1 MNRNGSGSG
10 RVRGALA
17 LGAALI
23 VALGAAGCGSSDK
36 DEKAAA
42 PTTTATTAASSD
54 GKLPEMTKATLVLDY
69 IPNALHTG
77 IFRAIAAGYYEQE
90 NIDLR
95 VIQPTSSADTLR
107 LIDAG
112 KADFGLADGYDVA
125 NQIMTEDRELKSF
138 LAITQSPLGGIITLA
153 KDNIAGGKAFEG
165 KTIGTTGVPSDN
177 AILETIVKDGGG
189 DPKKV
194 KVVTVGFNGVQNLES
209 GKLSGFIGFWPSD
222 GVQVEQDGMP
232 TKIFRL
238 DENGGPAYPGI
249 VAYTSEGRL
258 NSDKPLM
265 QAFSRATIKGYEDT
279 IKDPASALDDLLKQ
293 NKSLKRDFSKAS
305 LDALLPV
312 FQGDAPKFGVI
323 RPEAITALSDWMV
336 SSGLSDEP
344 ITYERYAAADVVP
357 ED

>member
-1 MNRNGSGSG
+1 MRS
-10 RVRGALA
+10 ALA
-17 LGAALI
+17 IGAALV
-23 VALGAAGCGSSDK
+23 VALGAAGCGSSDD
-36 DEKAAA
+36 DEPAAA
-42 PTTTATTAASSD
+42 PATTATTAASSD
-54 GKLPEMTKATLVLDY
+54 DKLPQMTKATLVLDY

-125 NQIMTEDRELKSF
+125 NQIMSENREVKAF

-153 KDNIAGGKAFEG
+153 KDDIAGGTAFEG

-177 AILETIVKDGGG
+177 AILDTIVKDGGG

-194 KVVTVGFNGVQNLES
+194 KVVTVGFNGVQNLEG
-209 GKLSGFIGFWPSD
+209 GKLDGFIGFWPSD

-238 DENGGPAYPGI
+238 DQNGGPAYPGI

-258 NSDKPLM
+258 KSDTPLM
-265 QAFSRATIKGYEDT
+265 RAFSRATVKGYEDT
-279 IKDPASALDDLLKQ
+279 IKDPASALDDLLKE

-312 FQGDAPKFGVI
+312 FQGDAPQFGVI
-323 RPEAITALSDWMV
+323 REEAITGLSDWMV
-336 SSGLSDEP
+336 SSGLSDDP
-344 ITYERYAAADVVP
+344 ISYEQYTATDVVP

>member
-17 LGAALI
+17 IGAALL
-23 VALGAAGCGSSDK
+23 VALGAAGCGSSDD
-36 DEKAAA
+36 DEPAAA
-42 PTTTATTAASSD
+42 PAATTSATAKSD

-77 IFRAIAAGYYEQE
+77 IYRSIAAGYYEQE

-125 NQIMTEDRELKSF
+125 NQIMSEDREVKAF
-138 LAITQSPLGGIITLA
+138 LAITQLPLGGIITLA

-165 KTIGTTGVPSDN
+165 KTIGTTGVPSDI
-177 AILETIVKDGGG
+177 AILDTIVKDGGG
-189 DPKKV
+189 DPSKV
-194 KVVTVGFNGVQNLES
+194 KKVTVGFNGVQNLKS
-209 GKLSGFIGFWPSD
+209 GKLAGFIGFWPSD
-222 GVQVEQDGMP
+222 GVQLDVEGMP
-232 TKIFRL
+232 AKSFKL
-238 DENGGPAYPGI
+238 YENGGPKYPGI

-258 NSDKPLM
+258 KTDTPLM
-265 QAFSRATIKGYEDT
+265 QAFSRATIRGYEDT
-279 IKDPASALDDLLKQ
+279 IKDPETALNDLLAE
-293 NKSLKRDFSKAS
+293 NKGLKKDFQKAS

-312 FQGDAPKFGVI
+312 FQGEAPKFGVI
-323 RPEAITALSDWMV
+323 SPEAITGLSDWMV
-336 SSGLSDEP
+336 SSGLADEP
-344 ITYERYAAADVVP
+344 ITFERYAATGIVP